1 MNFRR
6 ILGLRNQDTPAAS
19 ADEPK
24 EQPFAPDWDA
34 SDLDPSNNV
43 LVAAIGNLL
52 ANVLASGRPQRAQ
65 KGEIDSNLDI
75 LGAPPPSLSADPW
88 TDFRSWLRIIVHALL
103 LNGKI
108 WFVEEAGG
116 YRLGRIDLGAG
127 GTQLDTV
134 SFTPTASIFDPAP
147 VTAVV
152 PVNRV
157 GVIQTVGPNGKPV
170 ALLGDSAKTAC
181 IAYQKLLK
189 IVGEKI
195 SNEPNVVGYLST
207 DSAAMTDSTTEVR
220 TRETMR
226 DRVKQSNNKGVDLT
240 GAFGKL
246 TPLAKMEPVKA
257 LEALD
262 RNLTDTLSAY
272 LSAVLNVLGI
282 PKEIFNVHVS
292 HTGTVH
298 GDVVTQFVKFGA
310 QPLADT
316 IVAGLNA
323 YHRRRSQRP
332 TVFVYPL
339 SPHAWVGDLYLSKVA
354 PMKDVLTR
362 DEIRARLY
370 AADAAPADAV
380 FAGQGAGSP
389 AVVEDEEDED
399 RDRTTRDREQ
409 EVSNL
414 RLVK

>member
-1 MNFRR
+1 MW
-6 ILGLRNQDTPAAS
+6 I
-19 ADEPK
+19 
-24 EQPFAPDWDA
+24 DWRD
-34 SDLDPSNNV
+34 
-43 LVAAIGNLL
+43 
-52 ANVLASGRPQRAQ
+52 
-65 KGEIDSNLDI
+65 
-75 LGAPPPSLSADPW
+75 
-88 TDFRSWLRIIVHALL
+88 WLRIVIHALL

-108 WFVEEAGG
+108 WFYDTEGG
-116 YRLGRIDLGAG
+116 YRLGKVDLGVG
-127 GTQLDTV
+127 GTQPTELT
-134 SFTPTASIFDPAP
+134 FTPIASVFDPQPLP
-147 VTAVV
+147 VIV
-152 PVNRV
+152 PVNRL

-170 ALLGDSAKTAC
+170 ALLGESAQTAC
-181 IAYQKLLK
+181 IAYQKLLN

-195 SNEPNVVGYLST
+195 ANEPNVVGYLVT

-226 DRVKQSNNKGVDLT
+226 DKVKQSNNKGVDLT

-257 LEALD
+257 LESLD

-282 PKEIFNVHVS
+282 PKEVFNVHVS

-298 GDVVTQFVKFGA
+298 GEVVTQFIKFGC
-310 QPLADT
+310 QPIADT
-316 IVAGLNA
+316 IIAGLNA

-332 TVFVYPL
+332 PLYVYPL
-339 SPHAWVGDLYLSKVA
+339 SAHEWVGALYLSKIA
-354 PMKDVLTR
+354 PTKDILTR
-362 DEIRARLY
+362 DEIRERFY
-370 AADAAPADAV
+370 GVGPAPDDAV